1 MTPSLQALATAN
13 PPFYTTQKDAYEF
26 FSAKFDLDPA
36 TDQLYRRLL
45 LASPIRGRFI
55 GIDKMSDAGETDS
68 DRLNVRF
75 LKYAR
80 RTAAAASR
88 KAMDQANLS
97 ARDIGGLVINT
108 CTGYLCPGL
117 TSFLAEDLGLG
128 ADIRTLDIAGMGCG
142 GALPNLQAASGL
154 LALDAER
161 PILSIAVEICSA
173 TLFMGPDPALI
184 VSNSIFGDGAS
195 AAVLQSGPAADRE
208 SLLRILDFASG
219 IYPQYRD
226 QLHYRQEGGRLR
238 NVLSV
243 KVPITGAKTARKV
256 LNRLLARHHL
266 EQKDIQWWAVHA
278 GGTGV
283 LDKVGQDLG
292 LDEKDLRYSLE
303 VFRTYGNMSSP
314 SVMFA
319 LRQVLDQGRPK
330 AGDKGILLSFGAGFS
345 AFAALVEFL

>member
-55 GIDKMSDAGETDS
+55 GIDKMSDAGETDP

-80 RTAAAASR
+80 RTAAAAAR
-88 KAMDQANLS
+88 KAMDQARLS
-97 ARDIGGLVINT
+97 ARDIGVLVVNT

-117 TSFLAEDLGLG
+117 TSYLTEDLGLG

-173 TLFMGPDPALI
+173 TLFMGPDPA
-184 VSNSIFGDGAS
+184 
-195 AAVLQSGPAADRE
+195 QSLEKAHQ
-208 SLLRILDFASG
+208 LLRAAAGELHRGERPQELQRNAVRRLDLLAHPG
-219 IYPQYRD
+219 
-226 QLHYRQEGGRLR
+226 
-238 NVLSV
+238 
-243 KVPITGAKTARKV
+243 TGAV
-256 LNRLLARHHL
+256 HL
-266 EQKDIQWWAVHA
+266 
-278 GGTGV
+278 
-283 LDKVGQDLG
+283 
-292 LDEKDLRYSLE
+292 R
-303 VFRTYGNMSSP
+303 
-314 SVMFA
+314 
-319 LRQVLDQGRPK
+319 
-330 AGDKGILLSFGAGFS
+330 
-345 AFAALVEFL
+345 